1 MLKFILFLLPF
12 ILWFFSKFILFG
24 NVIELTKENYVN
36 FIATLFSGLSIF
48 FTVEGDGKF
57 KPNTLLF
64 YILAL
69 ISEFT
74 YITYIEYRRNE
85 YDEYK
90 FTVFMILLFSIF
102 INSNRL
108 VYQIR
113 HQYFDGAFSLLIF
126 LLILIIKFI
135 NK

>member
-12 ILWFFSKFILFG
+12 ILWFFSKFIIFG
-24 NVIELTKENYVN
+24 NVIELTKENYIN

-69 ISEFT
+69 ILEFT
-74 YITYIEYRRNE
+74 YIT
-85 YDEYK
+85 
-90 FTVFMILLFSIF
+90 L
-102 INSNRL
+102 
-108 VYQIR
+108 
-113 HQYFDGAFSLLIF
+113 
-126 LLILIIKFI
+126 
-135 NK
+135 

>member
-12 ILWFFSKFILFG
+12 IIWFFSKFIIFG

-36 FIATLFSGLSIF
+36 FIATLFSGLSIY
-48 FTVEGDGKF
+48 FTIEGDCKF

-69 ISEFT
+69 IFEFI

-108 VYQIR
+108 MYQIR
-113 HQYFDGAFSLLIF
+113 HKYFDGAFCLMIF